1 MPGVRVAI
9 PVVVVVVVVVAR
21 RSVVRAASVGGVS
34 AASGMRSW
42 RTLIPILAVLVLT
55 IWLVA
60 RGCARSEDVPRETPA
75 VVAVPDRVA
84 VRDRPRPAPPKFIER
99 IVTRPVVVVREVSV
113 GTPDTLRARAYAR
126 KVFEAESLRAVIRRL
141 RAAGDDSTVVA
152 MPAPILPPVSGRY
165 DGRRLTLWLTQSNGA
180 VMRAT
185 ARVKP
190 RWSFVAGHGGLSD
203 TLPLVRGDRWWV
215 RQVREVPGC
224 LPATALGAGGGA
236 LVADDALAGAAFGGL
251 ALLVACLSD

>member
-1 MPGVRVAI
+1 
-9 PVVVVVVVVVAR
+9 
-21 RSVVRAASVGGVS
+21 
-34 AASGMRSW
+34 MRSW
-42 RTLIPILAVLVLT
+42 RTLIPILAGLVLA

-60 RGCARSEDVPRETPA
+60 RGCAGGPDVPRETPPVA
-75 VVAVPDRVA
+75 VVPDRVA
-84 VRDRPRPAPPKFIER
+84 VRDRPTTAPPKVLER
-99 IVTRPVVVVREVSV
+99 IVSRPVVVVRQVSV

-126 KVFEAESLRAVIRRL
+126 KVFEAESLRVVIRRL
-141 RAAGDDSTVVA
+141 RDAGQMARADSVLRET
-152 MPAPILPPVSGRY
+152 PAPILPPVSGRY
-165 DGRRLTLWLTQSNGA
+165 DGHRLTLWLTQSNGA

-190 RWSFVAGHGGLSD
+190 RWSFVAGAGGLSD

-215 RQVREVPGC
+215 RQVRELPGC

-236 LVADDALAGAAFGGL
+236 LVAEDALQGAIVGGV